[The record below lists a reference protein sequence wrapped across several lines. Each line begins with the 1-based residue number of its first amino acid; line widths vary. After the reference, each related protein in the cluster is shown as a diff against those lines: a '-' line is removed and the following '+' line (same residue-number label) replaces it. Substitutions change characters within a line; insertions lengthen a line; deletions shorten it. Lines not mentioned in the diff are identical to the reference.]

1 MDSHQRDLARGF
13 NWLGGATIIAKIVDF
28 ATVLAVLGFL
38 TKQQVGV
45 GSLVVSIGMVIE
57 SLDGLGT
64 SEALVQ
70 ARAVSRLQLDTLF
83 WFVVGAA
90 AVVAGLTMLVA
101 PGIEAIYGAAG
112 ITTYFLAIAVKQPL
126 VGAALI
132 PLAIMNRDLQYER
145 IAVVHLCATLA
156 AASTRLGLAVWGAG
170 AWALVGGYSASGLYI
185 LVGACL
191 ASPFLPRPRF
201 EMRAIRPLL
210 RFGWRAASSNIFEQ
224 VFKNVDYLL
233 VGWFYGASQLAVYR
247 VAFDV
252 AMEPAMAVGTLV
264 NRTALPV
271 LARVSGVPEL
281 LAQSLQWSW
290 QRIAILVAPLMVGLI
305 LVAGPLTS
313 LLHDNHGN
321 SYAAA
326 ALPLKILATAALLR
340 IASQVLYPVLMGSGR
355 PGTAARLSAT
365 TLLLLSVGILAAGF
379 SVSARHGLVAVS
391 AVWLGVYPLVL
402 AWGMCY
408 LRRHWHI
415 QARDLIRPFIA
426 PLIGVAAMVSG
437 VEATG
442 LLIVAHEPATR
453 IGIVLVATMMTYA
466 GLFLHARLRSHH
478 AA

>member
-1 MDSHQRDLARGF
+1 MDHQKDLARGF

-28 ATVLAVLGFL
+28 STVLAVLGFL

-90 AVVAGLTMLVA
+90 AVVGGLTMLVA
-101 PGIEAIYGAAG
+101 PGIAAIYGAAG
-112 ITTYFLAIAVKQPL
+112 MTTYFLAIAVKQPL

-145 IAVVHLCATLA
+145 IAIVNVCATLA
-156 AASTRLGLAVWGAG
+156 AAATRLGLAIWGAG
-170 AWALVGGYSASGLYI
+170 AWALVAGYSASGLYI
-185 LVGACL
+185 LVGAWL
-191 ASPFLPRPRF
+191 ARPFLPRARF
-201 EMRAIRPLL
+201 EMRAIIPLL
-210 RFGWRAASSNIFEQ
+210 RFGWRAASANSFEQ
-224 VFKNVDYLL
+224 MFKNVDYLL
-233 VGWFYGASQLAVYR
+233 VGWFYGAAQLAVYR

-271 LARVSGVPEL
+271 LARVSGVRDH
-281 LAQSLQWSW
+281 LAQSLKWSLH
-290 QRIAILVAPLMVGLI
+290 RIVILVAPLMVGLI
-305 LVAGPLTS
+305 LVAGPLTG
-313 LLHDNHGN
+313 LLHDDHGN

-340 IASQVLYPVLMGSGR
+340 IASHVLSPVLMGSGR

-379 SVSARHGLVAVS
+379 RFGPRDGLVAVS
-391 AVWLGVYPLVL
+391 VVWLGVYPLVL
-402 AWGMCY
+402 GWGIRY
-408 LRRHWHI
+408 LRRHWLI
-415 QARDLIRPFIA
+415 RARDLAGPFIA
-426 PLIGVAAMVSG
+426 PLIGVAAMISG
-437 VEATG
+437 VEATR
-442 LLIVAHEPATR
+442 LLIGGHNPAIR
-453 IGIVLVATMMTYA
+453 IGTVLVATMMTYA
-466 GLFLHARLRSHH
+466 GLFLHARSQPHQS
-478 AA
+478 A